1 MIRVERNCAG
11 KSRRDG
17 VLVYNLNCFQHFVFM
32 RHEHC
37 HGDYC
42 KRSSI
47 ADARGFF
54 AEGMRVRGM
63 QVISFD
69 LTGTE
74 QALMRARVW
83 LQTCVWILTRRVCTF

>member
-1 MIRVERNCAG
+1 
-11 KSRRDG
+11 
-17 VLVYNLNCFQHFVFM
+17 M

-74 QALMRARVW
+74 QTLMRARVW
-83 LQTCVWILTRRVCTF
+83 LQNSCVDFNAACLHILNRRFLFSTLFT